1 VKSEKISQRNWVE
14 SSILKA
20 YLNGNMSLKWILG
33 VIRVANLVEKHDL
46 EEIFSNLRKEYANN
60 IKFQELEK
68 ACKQKGFL

>member
-1 VKSEKISQRNWVE
+1 VKSEEIRQRNLVE

-33 VIRVANLVEKHDL
+33 VIRAAKQVKKQEL
-46 EEIFSNLRKEYANN
+46 EAIFSNLRNEYANN